1 MNKNFLNYIKSR
13 GYFNQ
18 CTDLEGLDLKFMEK
32 KITAYAGFD
41 CTADSLH
48 VGSLVQI
55 MMLRILQKFGCKI
68 IILLGGGTTLIGD
81 PSGKDE
87 TRQIMNYDKILFN
100 KKKLEM
106 IFKQFISIGDGKNDA
121 KILDNFEWLSTLN
134 YIDFLREFGS
144 QFSVNRM
151 LSFDSVKVRLQ
162 RQQNLSFLEFN
173 YVLLQSFDF
182 YMLNKKYNCNLQ
194 IGGSDQWGNIV
205 SGIDLIKRFNSSK
218 SVYGLTSPLIT
229 TSSGE
234 KMGKTAKG
242 AIWLTEEKLS
252 SYDYWQFWRNTEDKD
267 VINFIKLFTEVENTE
282 ISKLEKL
289 RGNELNEAK
298 IILAN
303 EATNICHGKEKSQ
316 KAELNSKNYFNNSL
330 HNDISDNHKIT
341 IDLKKRKSLREILVE
356 LSLSKSMSES
366 KRLIESGGVK
376 INNKKVVDK
385 NHILENCDFDDKK
398 ILQVSVGKKRHG
410 FIQRL

>member
-18 CTDLEGLDLKFMEK
+18 CTDLEGLNSKFMEK

-55 MMLRILQKFGCKI
+55 MMLRILQKFGFKV

-87 TRQIMNYDKILFN
+87 TRQIMNYEKILFN

-106 IFKQFISIGDGKNDA
+106 IFKQFISIGDGKDDA
-121 KILDNFEWLSTLN
+121 IILDNFEWLSTLN

-151 LSFDSVKVRLQ
+151 LSFDSIKIRLQ

-182 YMLNKKYNCNLQ
+182 YMLNKNYNCNLQ

-205 SGIDLIKRFNSSK
+205 SGIDLIKRFNSNK
-218 SVYGLTSPLIT
+218 NVYGLTSPLIK
-229 TSSGE
+229 TSNGE
-234 KMGKTAKG
+234 K
-242 AIWLTEEKLS
+242 
-252 SYDYWQFWRNTEDKD
+252 
-267 VINFIKLFTEVENTE
+267 
-282 ISKLEKL
+282 
-289 RGNELNEAK
+289 
-298 IILAN
+298 
-303 EATNICHGKEKSQ
+303 
-316 KAELNSKNYFNNSL
+316 
-330 HNDISDNHKIT
+330 
-341 IDLKKRKSLREILVE
+341 
-356 LSLSKSMSES
+356 
-366 KRLIESGGVK
+366 
-376 INNKKVVDK
+376 
-385 NHILENCDFDDKK
+385 
-398 ILQVSVGKKRHG
+398 
-410 FIQRL
+410 

>member
-18 CTDLEGLDLKFMEK
+18 CTDLEGLNSKFMEK

-55 MMLRILQKFGCKI
+55 MMLRILQKFGFKV

-87 TRQIMNYDKILFN
+87 TRQIMNYEKILFN

-106 IFKQFISIGDGKNDA
+106 IFKQFISIGDGKDDA
-121 KILDNFEWLSTLN
+121 IILDNFEWLSTLN

-151 LSFDSVKVRLQ
+151 LSFDSIKIRLQ

-182 YMLNKKYNCNLQ
+182 YMLNKNYNCNLQ

-205 SGIDLIKRFNSSK
+205 SGIDLIKRFNSNK
-218 SVYGLTSPLIT
+218 NVYGLTSPLIK
-229 TSSGE
+229 TSNGE

-267 VINFIKLFTEVENTE
+267 VMNFIKLFTEVEYSE

-289 RGNELNEAK
+289 EGNELNEAK

-303 EATNICHGKEKSQ
+303 EATNICHGIEKSQ
-316 KAELNSKNYFNNSL
+316 KAELDSKNYFSNSL
-330 HNDISDNHKIT
+330 HNDISENHKII

-356 LSLSKSMSES
+356 LSLTNSMSES

-376 INNKKVVDK
+376 INNKKIVDK
-385 NHILENCDFDDKK
+385 NHILENCDFDNKE
-398 ILQVSVGKKRHG
+398 ILQISVGKKKHG
-410 FIQRL
+410 FIQRR

>member
-18 CTDLEGLDLKFMEK
+18 CTDLEGLDSKFMEK

-55 MMLRILQKFGCKI
+55 MMLRILQKFGCKV

-87 TRQIMNYDKILFN
+87 TRQIMNYDKILLN

-106 IFKQFISIGDGKNDA
+106 IFKQFISIGDGKDDA
-121 KILDNFEWLSTLN
+121 IILDNFEWLSTLN

-151 LSFDSVKVRLQ
+151 LSFESVKVRLQ

-205 SGIDLIKRFNSSK
+205 SGIDLIKRLNSSK

-267 VINFIKLFTEVENTE
+267 VMNFIKLFTEVDNSE
-282 ISKLEKL
+282 ISKLDKL

-303 EATNICHGKEKSQ
+303 EATNICHGIEKSQ
-316 KAELNSKNYFNNSL
+316 KAELDSKNYFNNSL
-330 HNDISDNHKIT
+330 HNNISENHKIT
-341 IDLKKRKSLREILVE
+341 IDLKKRKSLREILVD

-376 INNKKVVDK
+376 INNKKIVDK
-385 NHILENCDFDDKK
+385 NHILENCDFDNKE
-398 ILQVSVGKKRHG
+398 ILQVSVGKKKHA
-410 FIQRL
+410 FIQRQ